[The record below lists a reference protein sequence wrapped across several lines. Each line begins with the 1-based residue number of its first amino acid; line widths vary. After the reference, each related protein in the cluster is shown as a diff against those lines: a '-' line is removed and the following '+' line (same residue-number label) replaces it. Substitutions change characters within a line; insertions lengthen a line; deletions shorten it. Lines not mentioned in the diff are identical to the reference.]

1 MADGLLREDGGKLLT
16 EDGGSILL
24 APVVVIPPPQHVA
37 RTVPRRIPKLQFRRG
52 NTAEW
57 ATANPVLAQGEPG
70 VDLDT
75 GDFKIGDGATAWNS
89 LPLPYAPLSFQTSAP
104 RGVVAT
110 GVAFDPV
117 TIATAGAQVDLTGS
131 IRYEFDPT
139 RLYRINYTI
148 RAMSGAAAGKVA
160 GTLQFWLWNMITGQN
175 GVDQIVATD
184 TAYYSGAAYTFLF
197 TANGLMELRIRTSTY
212 GNVMTIYGRDY
223 YIEDIGAL

>member
-110 GVAFDPV
+110 
-117 TIATAGAQVDLTGS
+117 
-131 IRYEFDPT
+131 
-139 RLYRINYTI
+139 
-148 RAMSGAAAGKVA
+148 
-160 GTLQFWLWNMITGQN
+160 
-175 GVDQIVATD
+175 D